1 MATEF
6 EAILL
11 AGGRSERMGQDKAR
25 LAWRGRPLIEHML
38 ALLREAGARRV
49 HVSGDRPE
57 HAGIPDAWPGRG
69 PVAGIASVLP
79 HCRDGAVVI
88 VPVDLPLLRPARVRG
103 LVDALGTRR
112 AVHFIDHPLPCALAV
127 DDALRQLTAGWVQAR
142 PRGPSVRGWLEAC
155 GAAALDPADDADL
168 RPANTPADYAALD
181 P

>member
-103 LVDALGTRR
+103 LVDALRQVSDLKPKDLLNRR
-112 AVHFIDHPLPCALAV
+112 YDRL
-127 DDALRQLTAGWVQAR
+127 QAYGR
-142 PRGPSVRGWLEAC
+142 F
-155 GAAALDPADDADL
+155 ADTKD
-168 RPANTPADYAALD
+168 R
-181 P
+181 